1 MELKNFKSHQFE
13 SFSELLEKSR
23 QEMPAAP
30 DFRSRI
36 RLELEKT
43 QQNKG
48 EALTWKEILLSWAA
62 LPSFKVG
69 FATALVALCLTS
81 YLELSLPEPKPQPP
95 IPSFLIDRLFAE

>member
-1 MELKNFKSHQFE
+1 MELKNFNNRQLE

-48 EALTWKEILLSWAA
+48 AERTWKDILLELAA
-62 LPSFKVG
+62 MPSFKVG

>member
-1 MELKNFKSHQFE
+1 MELKNFNNRQFE

-23 QEMPAAP
+23 QEMPASP
-30 DFRSRI
+30 DFRGRI
-36 RLELEKT
+36 RLELEKI

-48 EALTWKEILLSWAA
+48 EERTWRDILLELAA

-95 IPSFLIDRLFAE
+95 IPSFLIDRLFTE

>member
-1 MELKNFKSHQFE
+1 MELKNFNNRQFE

-48 EALTWKEILLSWAA
+48 AERTWKDILLELAA
-62 LPSFKVG
+62 MPSFKVG

-95 IPSFLIDRLFAE
+95 IPSFLIDRLFTE